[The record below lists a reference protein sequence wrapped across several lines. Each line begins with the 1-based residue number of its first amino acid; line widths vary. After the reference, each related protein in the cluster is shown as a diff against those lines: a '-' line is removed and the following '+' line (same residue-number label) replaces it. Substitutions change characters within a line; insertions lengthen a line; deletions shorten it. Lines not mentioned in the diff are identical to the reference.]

1 MGIRWSE
8 VVGRGER
15 VLEIRHII
23 MYKILITIT
32 FTNKYIQNIAIKQ
45 KNIQI
50 IIIIII
56 YR

>member
-23 MYKILITIT
+23 MYKILITKT

-50 IIIIII
+50 IIII

>member
-1 MGIRWSE
+1 MGIRWSK

-15 VLEIRHII
+15 VLEIRHIL

-32 FTNKYIQNIAIKQ
+32 FTNKYIQNIVIKQ

-50 IIIIII
+50 III